1 MNAVVTAIARALPQ
15 LAEGRILKVLL
26 KSVLVTLVVFAL
38 LGFAGWY
45 ALSSLLAGWTDGLE
59 GEIAA
64 LVAVLLTVIG
74 GWLLFRLVA
83 LFVLQFFAE
92 EIVIAVEQ
100 RHYPHTAQTLRQRSF
115 GENLS
120 DSLRSTGRALGINLL
135 VLPVALVLLITG
147 VGTALLFWLANAF
160 LLGREL
166 MDMVWL
172 RHRADKSDLPPIT
185 RLQRF
190 ALGGFVAALM
200 AIPFINLVVPVI
212 GAAAATHLVHRSK
225 KVAQLA

>member
-1 MNAVVTAIARALPQ
+1 MNAVVTALARALPQ

-26 KSVLVTLVVFAL
+26 KSVLVTLVVFVL
-38 LGFAGWY
+38 LGLAGWL
-45 ALSSLLAGWTDGLE
+45 ALSSLLEGWVE
-59 GEIAA
+59 GFEGGIAA

-92 EIVIAVEQ
+92 EIVAAVEE

-115 GENLS
+115 AENLA
-120 DSLRSTGRALGINLL
+120 DSARSTGRALGVNLL
-135 VLPVALVLLITG
+135 VLPVALVLLVTG
-147 VGTALLFWLANAF
+147 FGSALLFWFANAF

-172 RHRADKSDLPPIT
+172 RHRADKSEAPPIT

-200 AIPFINLVVPVI
+200 AIPFVNLVVPVI

-225 KVAQLA
+225 KAAPLA